1 MNPAV
6 NAGGDAVRACTRQG
20 VREAGDASQR
30 TRPHMAAANDRF
42 REHLCLIGII
52 ARHRSGGS
60 RRSRPPGRQI
70 NNIAARLFNGD
81 TPPGKRCRLGPL
93 NSYSK
98 IIKLG
103 NQARH
108 FLDTLKQSL
117 NATTATHKRHSHEI
131 ARSSAHCEHMRSGS
145 EFSNA
150 GRILFDKRRMQQ
162 ANVRAGCI
170 AFKTRTV
177 TVPGLAS

>member
-1 MNPAV
+1 MR
-6 NAGGDAVRACTRQG
+6 AGMPCERVRAKGLEEPETSH
-20 VREAGDASQR
+20 RERAHTWPLPMTASESISALSELSR
-30 TRPHMAAANDRF
+30 AN
-42 REHLCLIGII
+42 
-52 ARHRSGGS
+52 RSGGS

-117 NATTATHKRHSHEI
+117 NATTATHKRYSHEI
-131 ARSSAHCEHMRSGS
+131 ARSSAHCEHMHSGS
-145 EFSNA
+145 EFSDA